1 MDSFEQDAL
10 VRNAAFAFLNE
21 QRLLT
26 GGDLPFAVLSQ
37 GFAYRGQRVPLI
49 GPQGIFKPKI
59 LTQPIPLSITTAP
72 PVPGKTP
79 PYVDTVRGDGL
90 IEYKYRGTDP
100 DHHENVGLRL
110 AMEHQIPLIYF
121 EGIEVGWYAAAYPCF
136 VVADNPRELSVTVAA
151 DVAMERR
158 PEGFRVGE
166 PLVEARR
173 AYATRTA
180 RFRMHQDRFRHNVLS
195 AYRESCAICRLKQR
209 PLLEAAHIIPD
220 RELRG
225 VPEVSNGLSLCKLH
239 HAAFDA
245 NIVGIRPERGHP
257 IVEIRR
263 DVLEQ
268 EDGPMLVH
276 GLQECHGKPLLVLPR
291 AEALRPRK
299 ELLEERYE
307 RFRRAI

>member
-1 MDSFEQDAL
+1 MDSIEHDAQ
-10 VRNAAFAFLNE
+10 VRSAAFAFLNE

-26 GGDLPFAVLSQ
+26 GGDLPFTVLSE
-37 GFAYRGQRVPLI
+37 GFTYQGQRVPLI
-49 GPQGIFKPKI
+49 GPQGIFKPKV
-59 LTQPIPLSITTAP
+59 LSQPIPLSITTAP
-72 PVPGKTP
+72 RKPGKER
-79 PYVDTVRGDGL
+79 PYEDSVRGDGL

-110 AMEHQIPLIYF
+110 AMEHQVPLVYF
-121 EGIEVGWYAAAYPCF
+121 EGLEVGWYAAAYPCF
-136 VVADNPRELSVTVAA
+136 VVGDNPRDLSVTVAA
-151 DVAMERR
+151 DVPLAQET
-158 PEGFRVGE
+158 EGTRVGE

-180 RFRMHQDRFRHNVLS
+180 RYRMHQDRFRHNVLL
-195 AYRESCAICRLKQR
+195 AYRESCAICTLKQR

-245 NIVGIRPERGHP
+245 NIVGIRPLADQP
-257 IVEIRR
+257 IVEIRS
-263 DVLEQ
+263 DVLKQ
-268 EDGPMLVH
+268 KDGPMLIH
-276 GLQECHGKPLLVLPR
+276 GLQECHGKPLLVIPR
-291 AEALRPRK
+291 TEALRPSR

-307 RFRRAI
+307 QFRRAI